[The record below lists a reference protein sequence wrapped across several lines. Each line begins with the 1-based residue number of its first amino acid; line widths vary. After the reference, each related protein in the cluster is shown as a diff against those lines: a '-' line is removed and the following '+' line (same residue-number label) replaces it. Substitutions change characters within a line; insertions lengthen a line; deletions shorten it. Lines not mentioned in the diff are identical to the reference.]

1 MCSVFFKWIM
11 DNGFQMKKSVFNS
24 LPIKKRRDKRL
35 YIHYKRSAACGAR
48 GTCVSIALHKKQGA
62 KSQKQK
68 QKQKQKQPAPAPAS
82 SKPPATS
89 YQLPSSQQPAA
100 LEARGQRSYFLS
112 Y

>member
-68 QKQKQKQPAPAPAS
+68 QKQKAKEVSTSTSQQQ
-82 SKPPATS
+82 ATS
-89 YQLPSSQQPAA
+89 YQLPATEQPAA
-100 LEARGQRSYFLS
+100 SSARGQRPEELLP
-112 Y
+112 